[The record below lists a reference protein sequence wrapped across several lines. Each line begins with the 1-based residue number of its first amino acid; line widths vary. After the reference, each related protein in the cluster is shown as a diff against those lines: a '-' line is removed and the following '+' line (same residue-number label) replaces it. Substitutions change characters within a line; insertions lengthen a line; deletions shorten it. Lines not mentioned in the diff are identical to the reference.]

1 MHVANILA
9 RTAVVV
15 VGVLILVGE
24 LPLFSQESPLNET
37 FGIIVVLFGLY
48 RLVQYLSNRRHDV
61 DE

>member
-1 MHVANILA
+1 MHVANVLA
-9 RTAVVV
+9 RTAVIV

-24 LPLFSQESPLNET
+24 LPLFATDSPLNET

-48 RLVQYLSNRRHDV
+48 RLVQYLSNRRQNV